1 MDHLSGREQWNS
13 KFFRVVNSA
22 LCSALAY
29 LSVLFSCGATK
40 SFTETLFQIKSNLM
54 FYESFPVTNEPG
66 VWYLKNIL
74 IIFTSGVLA
83 SLVLGLFGLFFF
95 HRIKRFNIPF
105 VLYFLWLYVWAI
117 AMFCAQGLLAL
128 LGLEEYY
135 SPYFNNFVVVL
146 AWLRFPKILAYFLV
160 PLSVAALTFLCFFST
175 RPFISVAYSYG
186 KVNKLQKRR
195 KFFFE
200 TAMVPFVMSALF
212 VTALIFP
219 EPFTFTNLIYVG
231 YAALAMIISW
241 YLLFYIDVDREGI
254 FRNEALQKFN
264 SFIVL
269 IFVLVLVVIHW
280 KLQYGIKIG

>member
-1 MDHLSGREQWNS
+1 MEHLSGREQWDS
-13 KFFRVVNSA
+13 KLFRVVNSA
-22 LCSALAY
+22 ICSALAY
-29 LSVLFSCGATK
+29 LSVLFTCGATK
-40 SFTETLFQIKSNLM
+40 SFTESLFQIKSNLM
-54 FYESFPVTNEPG
+54 FYESFPVANEPD

-74 IIFTSGVLA
+74 IIFSSGILA
-83 SLVLGLFGLFFF
+83 SVILGLLGLFLF
-95 HRIKRFNIPF
+95 HRLKEFNIPI
-105 VLYFLWLYVWAI
+105 VMYFLWLYVWAI

-135 SPYFNNFVVVL
+135 SPYFNNFVVAL
-146 AWLRFPKILAYFLV
+146 AWLRFPKILAYVLV
-160 PLSVAALTFLCFFST
+160 PLSLAALTFLCFFST
-175 RPFISVAYSYG
+175 RPFISVSYSYG

-200 TAMVPFVMSALF
+200 TAMVPFAISAMF

-219 EPFTFTNLIYVG
+219 EPFTYTNLIYVG

-241 YLLFYIDVDREGI
+241 YLLFYVDVDREGI

-264 SFIVL
+264 LFIVIMFAL
-269 IFVLVLVVIHW
+269 AIGAIYW